1 MHEHAAEAPAFLL
14 ALEQSGIGQ
23 TIRQAAWL
31 YPIANTAHILALM
44 LFAAAAAVMDLR
56 ILGAFGATAPASVI
70 VPARRASM
78 LGLGLMVL
86 TGLMLFLPDA
96 ARVGVHPVFQIK
108 LVLIA
113 FGIANALLIAGPALR
128 GIAAIPANVPL
139 PAQARAA
146 ALLSLAV
153 WLCVAAC
160 GRLIAY
166 F

>member
-1 MHEHAAEAPAFLL
+1 MHEHAAEAPAFLM

-31 YPIANTAHILALM
+31 YPIANTGHILALM
-44 LFAAAAAVMDLR
+44 LFAAAAATMDLR
-56 ILGAFGATAPASVI
+56 ILGAFGATTPASVI

-96 ARVGVHPVFQIK
+96 TRVGTHRLFQIK
-108 LVLIA
+108 ATLIA
-113 FGIANALLIAGPALR
+113 LGIANALLIAGPALR
-128 GIAAIPANVPL
+128 GVARFPAHTPL
-139 PAQARAA
+139 PHRARVAA
-146 ALLSLAV
+146 MLSIAI

>member
-23 TIRQAAWL
+23 AIRQATWL
-31 YPIANTAHILALM
+31 YPIANTCHILALM

-56 ILGAFGATAPASVI
+56 ILGAFSATTPASVI
-70 VPARRASM
+70 VPARRMSM
-78 LGLGLMVL
+78 VGLGLMIL
-86 TGLMLFLPDA
+86 TGLALFLPDA

-108 LVLIA
+108 LALIVL
-113 FGIANALLIAGPALR
+113 GTLNALLVAGPALR
-128 GIAAIPANVPL
+128 GVSAFPPHAPLPEQARGAAI
-139 PAQARAA
+139 
-146 ALLSLAV
+146 LSIAI
-153 WLCVAAC
+153 WLSVAAC

>member
-1 MHEHAAEAPAFLL
+1 MHEHAAETPAFLL

-31 YPIANTAHILALM
+31 YPIANTGHILALM
-44 LFAAAAAVMDLR
+44 LFAAAAALMDLR
-56 ILGAFGATAPASVI
+56 ILGAFGATTPASVI
-70 VPARRASM
+70 TPARRVSM
-78 LGLGLMVL
+78 LGFGLMVL

-96 ARVGVHPVFQIK
+96 ARVGMHRVFQIK
-108 LVLIA
+108 AVLIA
-113 FGIANALLIAGPALR
+113 LGIANAVLMAGPALR
-128 GIAAIPANVPL
+128 SVAGIPANTPL
-139 PAQARAA
+139 PRRARIA
-146 ALLSLAV
+146 ALLSIAI

>member
-70 VPARRASM
+70 LPARRASM

-108 LVLIA
+108 LVLIGL
-113 FGIANALLIAGPALR
+113 GIGNALLLAGPALR
-128 GIAAIPANVPL
+128 GIAAVPAGVPL
-139 PAQARAA
+139 PARARVA
-146 ALLSLAV
+146 ALLSLAI